1 MSKNPARG
9 RRMKSNSLNYL
20 KMITTQF
27 NHLENCKDCFE
38 KVKGIS
44 LTVPNQA
51 LSIHE
56 ILRRSGVID
65 SGLPV
70 YYDDN
75 PDHDDVDPTTVS
87 GFDLSDV
94 S

>member
-1 MSKNPARG
+1 
-9 RRMKSNSLNYL
+9 
-20 KMITTQF
+20 MITTQF
-27 NHLENCKDCFE
+27 NHLENCSDSFE

-44 LTVPNQA
+44 LTVPNQS
-51 LSIHE
+51 LTIRE

-75 PDHDDVDPTTVS
+75 PDHDSVDPTTVS
-87 GFDLSDV
+87 GLALS
-94 S
+94 